1 MSTSNSDACQFPGA
15 KDDDGIGYEIKFKKF
30 YYFINVAGI
39 IVNLIFFV
47 NSFWKI
53 FFVKKGKMSSLETR
67 LLTLCIVEILISVIW
82 ILNITNFFTLKDK
95 SDDCEYCRTLA
106 LISIFLYVTDWM
118 LLVFNLRQFKRIL
131 VNPLAAVF
139 KPYVTLIKDISFSI
153 GVGILMCFI
162 EKYGDNYGTSV
173 SIIYIY
179 NTYSL
184 C

>member
-1 MSTSNSDACQFPGA
+1 MSTSIDDACRFKGA
-15 KDDDGIGYEIKFKKF
+15 KDDDAIGYGIKFQMF

-39 IVNLIFFV
+39 IVNLIFFLS
-47 NSFWKI
+47 SFRKI

-67 LLTLCIVEILISVIW
+67 LLTLCIVEIMISVIW
-82 ILNITNFFTLKDK
+82 ILNVTNFFKLKDK
-95 SDDCEYCRTLA
+95 FDNNCVYCRKLA

-139 KPYVTLIKDISFSI
+139 KPYLTLIKDISISI
-153 GVGILMCFI
+153 AVGVIICLI

-173 SIIYIY
+173 SK
-179 NTYSL
+179 L
-184 C
+184 